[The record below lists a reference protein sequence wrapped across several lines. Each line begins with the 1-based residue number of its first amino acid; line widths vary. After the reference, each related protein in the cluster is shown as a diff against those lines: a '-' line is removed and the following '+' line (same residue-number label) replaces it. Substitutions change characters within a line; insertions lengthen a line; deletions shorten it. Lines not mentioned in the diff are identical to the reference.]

1 MSLGEQS
8 QKWFPTH
15 VQATVLQ
22 ATGLQPKGKNG
33 TNDAY
38 TIIQLGKEKYSTSV
52 AEKTLNPVWREE
64 ASFELPGLL
73 LEGNPEVYELCLIV
87 MHRSLVGM
95 DKFLGQKSIN
105 LNEIFDNKERK
116 KTDWYAL
123 ESKPGKKR
131 KERGRIQVSIQ
142 FMRNNMTASMFDLSM
157 KEKPRSPFSKLKVK
171 MKGRKHDSGFSDTS
185 SAILPRSAIS
195 DSEPNRQSFAPER
208 QPPPEAK
215 VKRPLLAG
223 THKLSA
229 AHSMSD
235 LIGTHFRPKLDSM
248 NSIEESG
255 SAGGP
260 HRRSQSEVP
269 GYQDGE
275 AHGDPFTDIS
285 DTLPQKYATLP
296 RNRNPFEGEHGQ
308 LWDRAERKEKK
319 EKVSLLERVTG
330 KKEGRKTSNGG
341 RSGSSGDLRSP
352 NPFSEDSQADTNPF
366 ISNYKTSDKKSRNVD
381 ITFGQRKKDIDGK
394 KDEIT
399 KERVAAYSNLSF
411 EEVVQE
417 LIKQKEVVKKKDAHI
432 RELEDYIDNLLVR
445 VMEETPSILRTP
457 YEPKKKAWLF
467 CGTSRPRRITV
478 FLLQAAQE
486 CSAGMLLSCRCTS
499 QITPVGNYQ
508 AINPDVRRM
517 AVTYFT
523 TPLNCPLVL
532 AQNSQIV
539 LSQLSK

>member
-22 ATGLQPKGKNG
+22 ANGLQPKGKNG

-52 AEKTLNPVWREE
+52 AEKTLSPVWREE

-73 LEGNPEVYELCLIV
+73 LEGNPEVYELCFIV
-87 MHRSLVGM
+87 THRSLVGM
-95 DKFLGQKSIN
+95 DKFLGQRSIN

-116 KTDWYAL
+116 KTDWYSL

-157 KEKPRSPFSKLKVK
+157 KEKPRSPFSKLKDK
-171 MKGRKHDSGFSDTS
+171 MKGRKHDSGFGDTS
-185 SAILPRSAIS
+185 SAILPRSAAC
-195 DSEPNRQSFAPER
+195 DSEPSRQDSGPDP
-208 QPPPEAK
+208 QPQTKAK

-223 THKLSA
+223 AHKLSA

-255 SAGGP
+255 GP

-275 AHGDPFTDIS
+275 AHSDPFTDIS

-296 RNRNPFEGEHGQ
+296 RNRNPFEGEQGQ

-330 KKEGRKTSNGG
+330 KKEGRKGNSGTK
-341 RSGSSGDLRSP
+341 SGSSGDLHSP
-352 NPFSEDSQADTNPF
+352 NPFSGESQADTNPF
-366 ISNYKTSDKKSRNVD
+366 VSNYKASDRKSTGRED
-381 ITFGQRKKDIDGK
+381 LTFGQKKKDMYGK
-394 KDEIT
+394 KNWCEISGYEVSHGVRHWFCNWSHRE
-399 KERVAAYSNLSF
+399 KVRESVAAYSNLSF

-432 RELEDYIDNLLVR
+432 RELEDYIDNLLSNK
-445 VMEETPSILRTP
+445 T
-457 YEPKKKAWLF
+457 
-467 CGTSRPRRITV
+467 
-478 FLLQAAQE
+478 QD
-486 CSAGMLLSCRCTS
+486 
-499 QITPVGNYQ
+499 NYT
-508 AINPDVRRM
+508 RS
-517 AVTYFT
+517 Y
-523 TPLNCPLVL
+523 C
-532 AQNSQIV
+532 
-539 LSQLSK
+539 

>member
-15 VQATVLQ
+15 VQATVFQ
-22 ATGLQPKGKNG
+22 ASHLQPKGKNG

-52 AEKTLNPVWREE
+52 AEKTVSPVWREE

-95 DKFLGQKSIN
+95 DKFLGQRSIN

-116 KTDWYAL
+116 KTDWYSL
-123 ESKPGKKR
+123 QSKPGKKR
-131 KERGRIQVSIQ
+131 KERGRIQVGVQ

-157 KEKPRSPFSKLKVK
+157 KEKPRSPFSKLKDK

-185 SAILPRSAIS
+185 SAILPRSTVC
-195 DSEPNRQSFAPER
+195 DLEPSRESSGPDP
-208 QPPPEAK
+208 QPQPDPK
-215 VKRPLLAG
+215 VKRQLLAG
-223 THKLSA
+223 AHKLSA

-248 NSIEESG
+248 NSIGETG
-255 SAGGP
+255 STGGP

-269 GYQDGE
+269 DYQDGE
-275 AHGDPFTDIS
+275 AHSDPFTDIS

-296 RNRNPFEGEHGQ
+296 RNHNPFEEDRAQ

-330 KKEGRKTSNGG
+330 KKEARKPSNGA
-341 RSGSSGDLRSP
+341 RSGSPGDLRSP
-352 NPFSEDSQADTNPF
+352 NPFSGDSKADTNPF
-366 ISNYKTSDKKSRNVD
+366 SSNYKSDRKSTGKED
-381 ITFGQRKKDIDGK
+381 FTFGHKKKDIFGK
-394 KDEIT
+394 KNEVT
-399 KERVAAYSNLSF
+399 KESVAAYSNLSF

-417 LIKQKEVVKKKDAHI
+417 LIKQKEVVKKKDAQI
-432 RELEDYIDNLLVR
+432 RELEDYIDDLLVR

-457 YEPKKKAWLF
+457 YEPKKKA
-467 CGTSRPRRITV
+467 GK
-478 FLLQAAQE
+478 
-486 CSAGMLLSCRCTS
+486 
-499 QITPVGNYQ
+499 
-508 AINPDVRRM
+508 
-517 AVTYFT
+517 
-523 TPLNCPLVL
+523 
-532 AQNSQIV
+532 
-539 LSQLSK
+539 LSKK

>member
-1 MSLGEQS
+1 MSLVEQS

-73 LEGNPEVYELCLIV
+73 LEGNPEIYELCLIV

-95 DKFLGQKSIN
+95 DKFLGQRSIN
-105 LNEIFDNKERK
+105 LNEIFDNKERR
-116 KTDWYAL
+116 KTDWYTL

-157 KEKPRSPFSKLKVK
+157 KDKPRSPFSKLKDK
-171 MKGRKHDSGFSDTS
+171 MKGRKQDSGYSDTS
-185 SAILPRSAIS
+185 SAILPRSALC
-195 DSEPNRQSFAPER
+195 DSEPQR
-208 QPPPEAK
+208 QPLTTEPQAQPEAK
-215 VKRPLLAG
+215 ARRPLLAG
-223 THKLSA
+223 SHKLSA

-248 NSIEESG
+248 NSIEERG
-255 SAGGP
+255 NTAAP
-260 HRRSQSEVP
+260 HRGSQGEVP
-269 GYQDGE
+269 GCQDGE
-275 AHGDPFTDIS
+275 AHGDPFTDIA

-296 RNRNPFEGEHGQ
+296 RNRNPFEGESGQ
-308 LWDRAERKEKK
+308 LWDRAERREKK

-330 KKEGRKTSNGG
+330 KKEGRKTGNGG

-352 NPFSEDSQADTNPF
+352 NPFGGDSQGDTNPF
-366 ISNYKTSDKKSRNVD
+366 SSNYKASDKKPAGSED
-381 ITFGQRKKDIDGK
+381 ISYGRKTRDSYGK
-394 KDEIT
+394 KNET
-399 KERVAAYSNLSF
+399 TQESVAAYSNLSF

-457 YEPKKKAWLF
+457 YEPKRKAGKISKK
-467 CGTSRPRRITV
+467 
-478 FLLQAAQE
+478 
-486 CSAGMLLSCRCTS
+486 
-499 QITPVGNYQ
+499 
-508 AINPDVRRM
+508 
-517 AVTYFT
+517 
-523 TPLNCPLVL
+523 
-532 AQNSQIV
+532 
-539 LSQLSK
+539 

>member
-1 MSLGEQS
+1 MMSLGEQS

-22 ATGLQPKGKNG
+22 ATDLQPKGKNG

-52 AEKTLNPVWREE
+52 AEKTLSPVWREE

-95 DKFLGQKSIN
+95 DKFLGQRSIN
-105 LNEIFDNKERK
+105 LNGIFDNKQRK
-116 KTDWYAL
+116 KTDWYSL
-123 ESKPGKKR
+123 QSKPGKKR

-157 KEKPRSPFSKLKVK
+157 KEKPRSPFSKLKDK
-171 MKGRKHDSGFSDTS
+171 MKGRKHNGGFSDTS
-185 SAILPRSAIS
+185 SATLPRSAACDLELS
-195 DSEPNRQSFAPER
+195 QQSSGPEP
-208 QPPPEAK
+208 QPRAEAK
-215 VKRPLLAG
+215 TKRPLLAG
-223 THKLSA
+223 SHKLSA

-235 LIGTHFRPKLDSM
+235 LIGTNSRSKLDSM
-248 NSIEESG
+248 NSIEES
-255 SAGGP
+255 GGP

-269 GYQDGE
+269 GYQEGE
-275 AHGDPFTDIS
+275 AHSDPFTDIS

-296 RNRNPFEGEHGQ
+296 RNRNPFEGEPGQ

-330 KKEGRKTSNGG
+330 KKEGRKTNNAG

-352 NPFSEDSQADTNPF
+352 NPFSGDLQADTNPF
-366 ISNYKTSDKKSRNVD
+366 VSRHGAGDKKSKGNQD
-381 ITFGQRKKDIDGK
+381 ITFGQKKDVYGRK
-394 KDEIT
+394 PGAKQES
-399 KERVAAYSNLSF
+399 VLAYSNLSF
-411 EEVVQE
+411 DEVVQE
-417 LIKQKEVVKKKDAHI
+417 LIKQKEVVRKKDAHI

-457 YEPKKKAWLF
+457 YEPKKKA
-467 CGTSRPRRITV
+467 GK
-478 FLLQAAQE
+478 
-486 CSAGMLLSCRCTS
+486 
-499 QITPVGNYQ
+499 
-508 AINPDVRRM
+508 
-517 AVTYFT
+517 
-523 TPLNCPLVL
+523 
-532 AQNSQIV
+532 
-539 LSQLSK
+539 LSKK

>member
-1 MSLGEQS
+1 MSLAEQS

-15 VQATVLQ
+15 VQVTVLQ
-22 ATGLQPKGKNG
+22 AADLQPKGKNG

-52 AEKTLNPVWREE
+52 AEKTLSPVWREE

-73 LEGNPEVYELCLIV
+73 VEGNPEIYELCLIV

-105 LNEIFDNKERK
+105 LNEIFDNKERRK
-116 KTDWYAL
+116 INWYTL
-123 ESKPGKKR
+123 DSRPGKKR
-131 KERGRIQVSIQ
+131 KERGKIQVSIQ

-157 KEKPRSPFSKLKVK
+157 RDKPRSPFSKLKDK
-171 MKGRKHDSGFSDTS
+171 MKGRKHDSAFSDTS
-185 SAILPRSAIS
+185 SAILPRSGQCET
-195 DSEPNRQSFAPER
+195 DSQLPQGLPNQHL
-208 QPPPEAK
+208 QPPAGWVEPK
-215 VKRPLLAG
+215 PKRSLLAG
-223 THKLSA
+223 TQKLSA

-255 SAGGP
+255 GVPP

-275 AHGDPFTDIS
+275 AAADPFTDIG
-285 DTLPQKYATLP
+285 DNMPQKFATLP
-296 RNRNPFEGEHGQ
+296 RNRNPFEGDQ
-308 LWDRAERKEKK
+308 AVFWDRADRKEKK

-330 KKEGRKTSNGG
+330 KKEGRKTSNGA

-352 NPFSEDSQADTNPF
+352 NPFTSEQASDTNPF
-366 ISNYKTSDKKSRNVD
+366 LPHYMPSDNTKPISNEDLSQKKKASPE
-381 ITFGQRKKDIDGK
+381 KKQGK
-394 KDEIT
+394 KNTRESEAEQRQT
-399 KERVAAYSNLSF
+399 SMAAYSGLSF

-457 YEPKKKAWLF
+457 YEPKRKAGKISKK
-467 CGTSRPRRITV
+467 
-478 FLLQAAQE
+478 
-486 CSAGMLLSCRCTS
+486 
-499 QITPVGNYQ
+499 
-508 AINPDVRRM
+508 
-517 AVTYFT
+517 
-523 TPLNCPLVL
+523 
-532 AQNSQIV
+532 
-539 LSQLSK
+539 